1 MIKKES
7 KNVSRVRRHLRVRK
21 KISGTADCPRL
32 SVYRSNKHRHAQI
45 IDDVRGVTL
54 ASASSL
60 QLKLANG
67 GNIEAAKLVGEAVA
81 KVALEAGI
89 TKVVFDRSGY
99 VYHGRI
105 EALADAARA
114 AGLKF

>member
-32 SVYRSNKHRHAQI
+32 SVYRSNKHIHAQI

-54 ASASSL
+54 VSASSL